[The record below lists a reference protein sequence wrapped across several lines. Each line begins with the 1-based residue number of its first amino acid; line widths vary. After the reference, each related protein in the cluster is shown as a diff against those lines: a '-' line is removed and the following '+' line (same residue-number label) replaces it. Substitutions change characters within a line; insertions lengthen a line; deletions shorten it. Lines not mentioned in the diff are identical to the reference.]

1 MLMGFKARRAVPE
14 ETVFVTVPLPGWLK
28 NELLDLCKKRD
39 VSFQRLVG
47 LLLVNGVR
55 DAEGRALL
63 ELGEP
68 IEPISGVG
76 AYLRGER
83 RLEPCGLPSC
93 EKKPVEVLGSSYCD
107 TCGVCLA

>member
-1 MLMGFKARRAVPE
+1 MLMGFKPRRAVPE

-68 IEPISGVG
+68 IEPISGVV